1 MAITQ
6 PPQNIAGDDDHEE
19 ESPLLLRQDESSSED
34 SFQLEII
41 SPTATKS
48 SLDENDRLDHRTPE
62 NNNSTIIPDHI
73 NHTPDNTKSKRKR
86 LVLISLLV
94 LFMVLLEFGMTFIST
109 PLYQIQEDIICRQL
123 LPPGHNST
131 AAASTPPV
139 PPPMLARIS
148 HRNEKNETASSPEL
162 PTAPPS
168 PPDDENNP
176 SSPPPSECKSSP
188 LVQAEFSIINSWS
201 VVLQLLP
208 GLVMAVPMGLL
219 ADKHGRTVVMAL
231 CMAGMTLGYGFSILV
246 CSVPDFFGGSLRW
259 TWAGSVFNFLG
270 GGMTVFSAMVF
281 SMLADVSGEGERS
294 TAFSYLTAGMHA
306 GAIIAPP
313 ATYWLMK
320 VGGDWTC
327 VYVGLSILV
336 LAIIF
341 ALCLPETLRSRPYS
355 EEEEEPPPFS
365 SNGAIKPGLVKPKDL
380 LLPKMKTGLRQFR
393 DFLRLFH
400 TNLILFMASIL
411 LTTFGRDA
419 QTVLMQYVTVKF
431 GWSWSEAG
439 LIQSIQSITTL
450 TLLTVLLPLASYLLL
465 EYRHILPPI
474 IRIIRGTQSR
484 DLTLARVSILLQ
496 TLGAFLTGFSP
507 SAGVLIPSVIVSS
520 LGTGFNILVRGL
532 MTTMLLSSS
541 SSSSSEGPSYTSLSP
556 SSPSDDEPAQRT
568 ERVKGDQGDIEG
580 KDSHIALLN
589 SSIAW
594 VETAGAM
601 IATPLLAGSFRL
613 GLSWAGIWTGLPF
626 FLAGCLFAFAT
637 VVVLFV
643 RVHDHHHQDEQN
655 GPTLPMGCSAD
666 TTENGHA
673 TTGDGYRSVPVVD
686 HQQV

>member
-6 PPQNIAGDDDHEE
+6 PPQNIAGDDHEE

-48 SLDENDRLDHRTPE
+48 TLDENDRLDHRTPE
-62 NNNSTIIPDHI
+62 NNNSAAIPDHI
-73 NHTPDNTKSKRKR
+73 NHTPYDTKSKRKR

-123 LPPGHNST
+123 LPGYNFT
-131 AAASTPPV
+131 ASSTPP
-139 PPPMLARIS
+139 
-148 HRNEKNETASSPEL
+148 SS
-162 PTAPPS
+162 
-168 PPDDENNP
+168 
-176 SSPPPSECKSSP
+176 PSECKSSP

-231 CMAGMTLGYGFSILV
+231 SMAGMALGYGFSILV

-320 VGGDWTC
+320 VGGDWTS
-327 VYVGLSILV
+327 VYVGFSILV

-341 ALCLPETLRSRPYS
+341 ALCLPETLRSKPS
-355 EEEEEPPPFS
+355 EEEEALPPPFS
-365 SNGAIKPGLVKPKDL
+365 NNGANKLGLVKPKDL
-380 LLPKMKTGLRQFR
+380 LPKMRTGLGQFR
-393 DFLRLFH
+393 DFLKLFH
-400 TNLILFMASIL
+400 TNLILLMSSIL

-419 QTVLMQYVTVKF
+419 QTVLTQYVTVKF
-431 GWSWSEAG
+431 NWSWSEAG

-450 TLLTVLLPLASYLLL
+450 TLLTALLPLASYLLL
-465 EYRHILPPI
+465 KHRHILPI
-474 IRIIRGTQSR
+474 IRIRGPQSR
-484 DLTLARVSILLQ
+484 DLTLARISILLQ

-507 SAGVLIPSVIVSS
+507 SAGVLIPSVILSS

-532 MTTMLLSSS
+532 MTTMA
-541 SSSSSEGPSYTSLSP
+541 EG
-556 SSPSDDEPAQRT
+556 DA
-568 ERVKGDQGDIEG
+568 G

-637 VVVLFV
+637 VIVLFV
-643 RVHDHHHQDEQN
+643 RVHDHHQDEQN
-655 GPTLPMGCSAD
+655 GQTLPMGGAD
-666 TTENGHA
+666 TGNGHA

-686 HQQV
+686 RHQQV

>member
-6 PPQNIAGDDDHEE
+6 PPQNIAGDDHEE

-48 SLDENDRLDHRTPE
+48 SLDENDHIDHRTPE
-62 NNNSTIIPDHI
+62 NNSSAIPDHI
-73 NHTPDNTKSKRKR
+73 NHTPDNIKSKRRR

-123 LPPGHNST
+123 LPPGHNFT
-131 AAASTPPV
+131 AVSSAPV
-139 PPPMLARIS
+139 PPMLARLS
-148 HRNEKNETASSPEL
+148 HRNEKNKTASNPEL
-162 PTAPPS
+162 PTASS
-168 PPDDENNP
+168 PPDDDENNP
-176 SSPPPSECKSSP
+176 SSPPPSECKTSP

-231 CMAGMTLGYGFSILV
+231 SMAGMTLGYGFSILV

-320 VGGDWTC
+320 VGGDWTS

-341 ALCLPETLRSRPYS
+341 ALCLPETLRSRPS
-355 EEEEEPPPFS
+355 EEEALPPFS
-365 SNGAIKPGLVKPKDL
+365 SNGAIKPGLGKPKDL

-393 DFLRLFH
+393 DFLKLFH
-400 TNLILFMASIL
+400 TNLILLMTSIL

-450 TLLTVLLPLASYLLL
+450 TLLTALLPLASYFLLK
-465 EYRHILPPI
+465 YRHILPPI
-474 IRIIRGTQSR
+474 IVRIQGPQSR

-507 SAGVLIPSVIVSS
+507 SAGVLVPSVILSS

-541 SSSSSEGPSYTSLSP
+541 SSSEGPSYTSLSP
-556 SSPSDDEPAQRT
+556 SNGGPDDDDEPPAQRA
-568 ERVKGDQGDIEG
+568 ERVKGDDIEG

-643 RVHDHHHQDEQN
+643 RVHDHHHHQDEQN
-655 GPTLPMGCSAD
+655 GPTLPMGGSAD
-666 TTENGHA
+666 TTENRHA
-673 TTGDGYRSVPVVD
+673 TTTGDGYRSVPVVD
-686 HQQV
+686 RHQQV